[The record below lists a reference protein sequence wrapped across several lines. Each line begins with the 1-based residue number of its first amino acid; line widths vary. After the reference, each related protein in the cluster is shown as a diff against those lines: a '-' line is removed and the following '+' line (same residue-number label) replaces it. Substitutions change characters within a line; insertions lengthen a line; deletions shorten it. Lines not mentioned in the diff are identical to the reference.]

1 MLIVYPLNYHFTKIN
16 KNDIIDCKLHIGAV
30 MNPYIPT
37 KKPRYVIIDYRAN
50 EEIINYL
57 KRLNIEPIKTIKCDD
72 LQEPVNGHPDMVI
85 HPIDYGTFVVAPNV
99 YDYYRNVLED
109 KSIKVIKGGKTLSRN
124 YPKDI
129 AYNVARIGR
138 YAVHNLQ
145 HTDQVLKYYLEEA
158 DIEFIHVNQGYT
170 KCSTAA
176 VSENK
181 ALTSDVLI
189 HEKLKSYNIDCM
201 YINPEVVCL
210 EGYNYG
216 FIGGCAGLISERI
229 FLSTGKILDKNIL
242 NTLKKFIQSAGYIYD
257 EASNG
262 QIIDLGSLIPII

>member
-1 MLIVYPLNYHFTKIN
+1 
-16 KNDIIDCKLHIGAV
+16 
-30 MNPYIPT
+30 MNPYILN
-37 KKPRYVIIDYRAN
+37 KSPRYVIIDYRASN
-50 EEIINYL
+50 DILNYL
-57 KRLNIEPIKTIKCDD
+57 KNLNIEPIKTIKCSD
-72 LQEPVNGHPDMVI
+72 LQEPVDGHPDMVI
-85 HPIDYGTFVVAPNV
+85 HPVDCETFVVAPNV

-124 YPKDI
+124 YPEDI

-158 DIEFIHVNQGYT
+158 GIEFIHVNQGYT

-176 VSENK
+176 VNDSK
-181 ALTSDVLI
+181 ALTSDLMI

-201 YINPEVVCL
+201 YINPEEVYL
-210 EGYNYG
+210 EGYNHG
-216 FIGGCAGLISERI
+216 FIGGCAGLINEKI
-229 FLSTGKILDKNIL
+229 FLSTGKILDMNIL
-242 NTLKKFIQSAGYIYD
+242 NALKKFIQSAGCIYD
-257 EASNG
+257 EASNR